1 MRIMQIQN
9 KDCIHDSCRICDK
22 KYNILLHVES
32 KNRVRTT
39 NILIVM
45 DKEIMNE
52 TQYTKFII
60 FIYIKWNNNFIY
72 SDNNCK
78 ESIWKRKVLLST
90 SQSQSHF
97 INRAMLKRLGF
108 IRIRTHVVEIG
119 DFAHRI
125 EYSICIEIVSKYYN
139 FRHTI
144 SYLILPKITGN
155 VSKISFRLNQNLITS
170 EKLTDS
176 QIQWNRHDNWNRII
190 LRYITYKWRTI
201 S

>member
-1 MRIMQIQN
+1 MYNSTKFLHATNHNLFQCIDFKKYFKILKTNNMRIMQIQN

-108 IRIRTHVVEIG
+108 IRIRTHIVKIG

-125 EYSICIEIVSKYYN
+125 
-139 FRHTI
+139 
-144 SYLILPKITGN
+144 
-155 VSKISFRLNQNLITS
+155 
-170 EKLTDS
+170 
-176 QIQWNRHDNWNRII
+176 
-190 LRYITYKWRTI
+190 
-201 S
+201 

>member
-1 MRIMQIQN
+1 MYNSTKFLHATNHSLFQCIDFKKYFKILKTNNMRIMQIQN

-78 ESIWKRKVLLST
+78 ESIWKRKVLLS
-90 SQSQSHF
+90 
-97 INRAMLKRLGF
+97 
-108 IRIRTHVVEIG
+108 
-119 DFAHRI
+119 
-125 EYSICIEIVSKYYN
+125 
-139 FRHTI
+139 
-144 SYLILPKITGN
+144 
-155 VSKISFRLNQNLITS
+155 SKIVILFTAIIIVKNQYGNAKYCCQHLNLN
-170 EKLTDS
+170 
-176 QIQWNRHDNWNRII
+176 HI
-190 LRYITYKWRTI
+190 L
-201 S
+201 